1 MCKENIFGGNIYVR
15 SRFSC
20 VCLSHELCACT
31 PAQLR
36 GNIACNPDAQVKS
49 NDLNL
54 LFKLMCF
61 I

>member
-1 MCKENIFGGNIYVR
+1 VR